1 MSGGD
6 GEVRE
11 IPVPKGVGEVA
22 DLAPVSDGGRP
33 VWLVLDAG
41 GAVSRW
47 DMAAGVHEPVA
58 ATTLTTEQDRE
69 PWAGHR
75 CRRRL
80 HASANGMFAAV
91 VNDYGRLGE
100 VIDLRTGR
108 TTLTLDNQGG
118 HEETVPFSLA
128 FARGGE
134 RDVVVHRTAW
144 NRLDVSDARTGALL
158 TARSHAEPAQD
169 GTPSEHHLDYF
180 HGALRV
186 SPDGRRI
193 LDDGWV
199 WHPVGFPAVWD
210 LDRWL
215 EGEVWESEDGPSRAD
230 VCGRD
235 YYWDHAMTWID
246 STRVAVGG
254 LGDDEEVMRPGAR
267 VFDTTRTAEG
277 DLWRMPTSV
286 ELLAFEGP
294 SGQFFSD
301 GTRLYSSGDSEGAD
315 AGAGALRPVRLGP
328 FRGRAPRPGS
338 GLLPFPSPPGRR
350 AVRGSRRRCGPGV
363 DRVSVYMHVDV

>member
-22 DLAPVSDGGRP
+22 DLAPVSDGVRP
-33 VWLVLDAG
+33 VWLALDADG
-41 GAVSRW
+41 VISRW
-47 DMAAGVHEPVA
+47 DLAAGVHEPLA
-58 ATTLTTEQDRE
+58 TTTLTAEQDRE

-108 TTLTLDNQGG
+108 TTLALDNQGN

-128 FARGGE
+128 FARGGG

-144 NRLDVSDARTGALL
+144 NRLDVSDARTGELL
-158 TARSHAEPAQD
+158 TARAHEEPAQQ
-169 GTPSEHHLDYF
+169 GAPAGHRLDYF

-215 EGEVWESEDGPSRAD
+215 EGEVWESEDGPSRVD
-230 VCGRD
+230 VCGRE

-277 DLWRMPTSV
+277 DLWRMPTAV

-294 SGQFFSD
+294 SGRFFSD
-301 GTRLYSSGDSEGAD
+301 GTRLYSSGDSEGDGDAAD
-315 AGAGALRPVRLGP
+315 AAGLSAWDPSAGRLLGVVPGFFPSHHHPDAGQFAEVAGDALRVWS
-328 FRGRAPRPGS
+328 AS
-338 GLLPFPSPPGRR
+338 AST
-350 AVRGSRRRCGPGV
+350 C
-363 DRVSVYMHVDV
+363 M

>member
-1 MSGGD
+1 MSSGD

-230 VCGRD
+230 VCGRE

-301 GTRLYSSGDSEGAD
+301 GTRLYSSGDSEGAGGGAAGLSAWDPSEGGLLGLVPGFFPSHHHPD
-315 AGAGALRPVRLGP
+315 AGQFAEVAGG
-328 FRGRAPRPGS
+328 
-338 GLLPFPSPPGRR
+338 
-350 AVRGSRRRCGPGV
+350 AVRVWTASASTC
-363 DRVSVYMHVDV
+363 M